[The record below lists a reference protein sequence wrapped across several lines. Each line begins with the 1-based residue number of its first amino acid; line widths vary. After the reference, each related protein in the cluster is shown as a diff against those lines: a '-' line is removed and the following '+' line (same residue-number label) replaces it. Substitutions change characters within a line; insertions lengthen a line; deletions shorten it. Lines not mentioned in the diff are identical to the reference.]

1 MKIGVIGAMEEEVHL
16 LRASLDNVKTEE
28 IANCEFTSGTYKG
41 QEVVLLKSGIGKVN
55 AAMSTTLLLQ
65 QFKPDVVINTGS
77 AGGFDADLEVGAIV
91 ISDEVR
97 HHDVDVTAFGYEMG
111 QVPQLP
117 AAFLSSADLMDHA
130 IAAVEELGEHA
141 YAVGL
146 IATGDSFMD
155 DAERVEKVRGHFPS
169 MKAAE
174 MEAAAVAQ
182 VCHQFD
188 KPFVVIRALSDIAG
202 KQSNISFEEFLPVA
216 AKHSTQI
223 VLNVVDRIAAQ

>member
-1 MKIGVIGAMEEEVHL
+1 MKIGVIGAMEEEVEL
-16 LRASLDNVKTEE
+16 LRGSLENVTTEE

-65 QFKPDVVINTGS
+65 KYQPDVVINTGS
-77 AGGFDADLEVGAIV
+77 AGGFDQNLEVGAIV

-111 QVPQLP
+111 QVPQMP
-117 AAFLSSADLMDHA
+117 AAFRSDAALMELA
-130 IAAVEELGEHA
+130 EKAVEEVGEHA

-146 IATGDSFMD
+146 IATGDSFMND
-155 DAERVEKVRGHFPS
+155 PVRVETVRGHFPA

-182 VCHQFD
+182 VCHQFGV
-188 KPFVVIRALSDIAG
+188 PFVVIRALSDIAG
-202 KQSNISFEEFLPVA
+202 KESDISFDEFLPVA
-216 AKHSTQI
+216 AKHSTDI
-223 VLNVVDRIAAQ
+223 VLNVIERLSAK

>member
-1 MKIGVIGAMEEEVHL
+1 MKIGVIGAMEEEVEL
-16 LRASLDNVKTEE
+16 LRGSLENVVTEE

-41 QEVVLLKSGIGKVN
+41 QDVVLLKSGIGKVN

-65 QFKPDVVINTGS
+65 KYQPDVVINTGS
-77 AGGFDADLEVGAIV
+77 AGGFDQNLEVGAIV

-111 QVPQLP
+111 QVPQMP
-117 AAFLSSADLMDHA
+117 AAFRSDAALMELA
-130 IAAVEELGEHA
+130 EKAVEEVGEHA

-146 IATGDSFMD
+146 IATGDSFMND
-155 DAERVEKVRGHFPS
+155 PVRVETVRGHFPD

-182 VCHQFD
+182 VCHQFGV
-188 KPFVVIRALSDIAG
+188 PFVVIRALSDIAG
-202 KQSNISFEEFLPVA
+202 KESDISFDEFLPVA
-216 AKHSTQI
+216 AKHSTDI
-223 VLNVVDRIAAQ
+223 VLNVIERLSAK